1 MLKPA
6 DPGPSPNTER
16 PIGDIVGQLVDDGKA
31 YAKAEVDVVKAIAA
45 EKGKALIPP
54 AILLGTAVISALA
67 GITALAVGV
76 VIALAKFLGPLLAG
90 FAGLLIFV
98 GVAGL
103 LGWIGVNKLKAI
115 L

>member
-6 DPGPSPNTER
+6 NPPEGSER

-31 YAKAEVDVVKAIAA
+31 YAWAEVDVAKAIAA
-45 EKGKALIPP
+45 AKGKTLILPS
-54 AILLGTAVISALA
+54 ALLGTAVFAALA

-76 VIALAKFLGPLLAG
+76 VMALTKFIGPLAAG
-90 FAGLLIFV
+90 FVGLLVFAAI
-98 GVAGL
+98 AGG
-103 LGWIGVNKLKAI
+103 LGWYGVNKLKAI